1 MTQKTIDFIFS
12 FEVKPENQKRYD
24 EVREEQFAITK
35 NESGTLIYE
44 VFRDENGLYCQHE
57 RYADEAAAV
66 LHVQNTSKQ
75 LQEWFQLVELKQTIS
90 LGELSEDYKKQFQL
104 KEVFA
109 PYARVEK

>member
-1 MTQKTIDFIFS
+1 MKQKTVDFIFS

-35 NESGTLIYE
+35 NETGTLLYE
-44 VFRDENGLYCQHE
+44 VFRGENGMYCQHE
-57 RYADEAAAV
+57 RYVDEAAASV
-66 LHVQNTSKQ
+66 HIQNTAKQ
-75 LQEWFQLVELKQTIS
+75 LQEWFQLVDLKQVIS

-104 KEVFA
+104 KDVFT